1 MNGKQN
7 VDRRVCIAQRRQRER
22 QEGGR
27 EREPP
32 TRLGARY
39 IWNTN
44 EAMAKPH
51 RRTDQIPE
59 RVSLL
64 TCYHLSKKKK
74 KGGRTKRQ
82 EKSK

>member
-1 MNGKQN
+1 MYCTEKTK
-7 VDRRVCIAQRRQRER
+7 ER
-22 QEGGR
+22 DKKGG

-32 TRLGARY
+32 TRSGARY

-44 EAMAKPH
+44 EAMTKPH